1 MSKTETGKTTRQ
13 THTTSK

>member
-13 THTTSK
+13 THTTCK